1 MQLARREAVRST
13 DYRTV
18 VAGRIRHMPWFYSQ
32 DFSFLPH
39 NLALF
44 LIGLLGVR
52 RGLFDDPQRNR
63 RLITGMMIFGA
74 VSWALSEW
82 VLPHG
87 AVPADW
93 PRVIRTW
100 FRGQFTPGGFLLGGQ
115 WLAFTYIGAV
125 LLLVA
130 HNPAWLRRLG
140 VFGVTGR
147 MALTNYMLQ
156 ILIIDV
162 TFRSY
167 GFGLHISAA
176 YAPLAALAL
185 FALDVALS
193 RWWLSRYQYGPLEWL
208 WRSATYLRWQPIRR
222 VPTVAGG

>member
-1 MQLARREAVRST
+1 
-13 DYRTV
+13 
-18 VAGRIRHMPWFYSQ
+18 MPWFYSQ

-52 RGLFDDPQRNR
+52 RGLFDAPQRNR

-93 PRVIRTW
+93 PRVIRVW

-130 HNPAWLRRLG
+130 HNPAWLRRLS